1 MILHCYSTRTGSHH
15 TMCYSRLRAE
25 CVRERAGH
33 RRVARGAIVGR
44 VRERL
49 VIRTARSSALNA
61 LPVRVGQPGTDVDA
75 LASRV
80 AEVPVDAVAATIAV
94 LGQKHIR
101 RDTSVSASHAY
112 SFDMYQSKLSKMKRR
127 MVD

>member
-1 MILHCYSTRTGSHH
+1 
-15 TMCYSRLRAE
+15 
-25 CVRERAGH
+25 VRERAGH

-49 VIRTARSSALNA
+49 VIRTARGSALNA

-75 LASRV
+75 LASRM
-80 AEVPVDAVAATIAV
+80 AEVPVDAVTATIAV

-101 RDTSVSASHAY
+101 RDTSISASHAC
-112 SFDMYQSKLSKMKRR
+112 SFDMDQSKLNKVRNR
-127 MVD
+127 IVH